1 MYAVQLPEKM
11 ADDPQV
17 NADGMIA
24 DLEHELIGT
33 R

>member
-1 MYAVQLPEKM
+1 M